1 MTESR
6 KWIVYYQDEDYIN
19 KRVIFDS
26 LDEALAFAQ
35 DIAHLPFELT
45 EL

>member
-1 MTESR
+1 MTDR

-26 LDEALAFAQ
+26 LDDALAFAES
-35 DIAHLPFELT
+35 ISHLPFELT